1 MESIMADRHD
11 FLNLA
16 NELRQQAER
25 EPDEVVCRHL
35 QRMADHY
42 VHLADSQTWS
52 QAHPVSATSLGELFI
67 KRD

>member
-1 MESIMADRHD
+1 MADRHD
-11 FLNLA
+11 FLSQA

-25 EPDEVVCRHL
+25 EPDEAIRARL

-42 VHLADSQTWS
+42 VHLADSQAWS
-52 QAHPVSATSLGELFI
+52 QAHPADAASLGEIFS

>member
-1 MESIMADRHD
+1 MADRHD
-11 FLNLA
+11 FLNQA
-16 NELRQQAER
+16 NTLRQQAEH
-25 EPDEVVCRHL
+25 ESDEAIRARL

-52 QAHPVSATSLGELFI
+52 QAHPVNAASLGELFT

>member
-1 MESIMADRHD
+1 MADRHD
-11 FLNLA
+11 FLNQA

-25 EPDEVVCRHL
+25 EQDEAIRARL

-42 VHLADSQTWS
+42 VHLADSQTWA
-52 QAHPVSATSLGELFI
+52 QAHPADAAALGELFS